1 MLLWFSMW
9 IIFALGA
16 SVFWGMTYVLNE
28 EIYKKISVTTSLAVA
43 SLFIFIIMTIVSYL
57 NNTLKTDLAS
67 IVSSKRTFLYVCAG
81 IVTLLIAELFIGFSI
96 THKSAVL
103 AGLVEI
109 SYPIFI
115 ALFSYL
121 LFKNQISV
129 PTIVGAV
136 FIFGGIFITYY
147 FNK

>member
-1 MLLWFSMW
+1 MW
-9 IIFALGA
+9 IIYALSA
-16 SVFWGMTYVLNE
+16 SIFWGMTYVLNE
-28 EIYKKISVTTSLAVA
+28 EIYKKISFTTSLAVA
-43 SLFIFIIMTIVSYL
+43 SFVIFIIMTIVSYL
-57 NNTLKTDLAS
+57 NNTLKTDLVS
-67 IVSSKRTFLYVCAG
+67 IVSSKKTFFFVLAG
-81 IVTLLIAELFIGFSI
+81 ILALLIAEVFIGLSI